1 MTVKLKPLREQVV
14 VITGATS
21 GIGLATARMAARR
34 GARLVLAARSGNA
47 LGQLVDEIEAA
58 GGTAVSMTADVADEA
73 ASAAIAARAVEAFGG
88 FDTWINNAGTGLYGR
103 VDEVPVADMRRA
115 FEVNYWGVVH
125 GSREAVRHL
134 KRSGGGAVI
143 NLGSVVS
150 ERTVPLQGAYSA
162 TKFAVKGFTEA
173 LRMELERDARQHG
186 GAPISITLIK
196 PAQID
201 TPFTV
206 NAKNYL
212 PSEPQHVPAVYAA
225 EVVASA
231 ILHAA
236 TTPVRSVFVGGGGML
251 MATLGRVAPGL
262 ADRLMERAVIP
273 GTPTGRPPRRAR
285 DRSGLDGPTEALET
299 VGNYPGHVAGS
310 SLYTLAALH
319 PAITGAVALGFG
331 LLLRS
336 SLRGLSHR
344 AVRVTG
350 PRGGLAEK
358 ALHIR
363 LEARPGR
370 EAQVERLVR
379 DILRDVQG
387 EPATGP
393 WFGVRLGRRVFGIF
407 ERFPDE
413 AGRRAHLSGR
423 GAARLR
429 ARSNALLARPA
440 RVTRLDVIGVK
451 P

>member
-1 MTVKLKPLREQVV
+1 MTMTLKPLREQVV

-21 GIGLATARMAARR
+21 GIGLATARMAAQR
-34 GARLVLAARSGNA
+34 GARLVLAARSTGA
-47 LGQLVDEIEAA
+47 LGQLVDEIVAA
-58 GGTAVSMTADVADEA
+58 GGTAVCVTADVADEA

-88 FDTWINNAGTGLYGR
+88 FDTWVNNAGTGVYGR
-103 VDEVPVADMRRA
+103 VDEVSVADMRRA
-115 FEVNYWGVVH
+115 FEVNYWGVVY

-134 KRSGGGAVI
+134 KGSGGGAII

-162 TKFAVKGFTEA
+162 TKFAIKGFTEA
-173 LRMELERDARQHG
+173 LRMELEHDAREHG
-186 GAPISITLIK
+186 GTPISVTLIK

-201 TPFTV
+201 TPFTI

-212 PSEPQHVPAVYAA
+212 PSEPQHVPAVYAP
-225 EVVASA
+225 ELVAAA
-231 ILHAA
+231 ILRAA

-273 GTPTGRPPRRAR
+273 ATPSGRPPRRAK
-285 DRSGLDGPTEALET
+285 DGSGLDGPTEALTT
-299 VGNYPGHVAGS
+299 VGNYPGHVARS
-310 SLYTLAALH
+310 SLYTMAALH
-319 PAITGAVALGFG
+319 PAIAGAAAVGFG

-344 AVRVTG
+344 PMRVSG
-350 PRGGLAEK
+350 SRGGHTEK

-370 EAQVERLVR
+370 EAEVERLVQ
-379 DILRDVQG
+379 DILRDVRG

-393 WFGVRLGRRVFGIF
+393 WFGVRLSRRVFGIF

-429 ARSNALLARPA
+429 ARSSTLLARPA
-440 RVTRLDVIGVK
+440 AIARLDIIGAK